1 MTFVVAGVAVVLL
14 VALAIGWSRRRSTP
28 PSPDRPFFE
37 PDGEA
42 AERPRPRSG
51 GATTVSDADGRE
63 PVTADN
69 AAPVG
74 AATAASADR
83 LLSSSSLTSRSAPGS
98 SQTSATERPGTVRF
112 WQLFDEDADLDAG
125 PVCFAVDGVTVDGVV
140 DLVTM
145 DFEHRGFVV
154 RSLAPDTIQAHQGP
168 VVLQATFRSLHT
180 DLTRD
185 RSTYRGTAQPFVV
198 VEIEVPPK
206 DPPRPMPPTVG
217 VS

>member
-1 MTFVVAGVAVVLL
+1 MIFVLAGVALVLL

-28 PSPDRPFFE
+28 PSPDRPVFG

-42 AERPRPRSG
+42 AERSRPRSG
-51 GATTVSDADGRE
+51 GATAVSDADGRA
-63 PVTADN
+63 PVTADTS
-69 AAPVG
+69 ALVG
-74 AATAASADR
+74 AATAPSTDR
-83 LLSSSSLTSRSAPGS
+83 LLASNSLTSRSAPRS

-112 WQLFDEDADLDAG
+112 WQLFDGDADLDAG
-125 PVCFAVDGVTVDGVV
+125 PVCFAVDGVTVDGVI

-180 DLTRD
+180 DLTRE
-185 RSTYRGTAQPFVV
+185 RGTYKGTAQPFVV

-206 DPPRPMPPTVG
+206 DPPRPMSPTVG